1 MYVIKYETASN
12 KKSKWVLIEKP
23 SYQKHREAM
32 QFDTK
37 VERTRLS
44 NHISDIMDIGEGDNT
59 WVVLVW
65 LDFTQERYWSTKKNC
80 KIQPQVSI

>member
-1 MYVIKYETASN
+1 
-12 KKSKWVLIEKP
+12 
-23 SYQKHREAM
+23 M

-59 WVVLVW
+59 WVMLVW
-65 LDFTQERYWSTKKNC
+65 LDFTQEGYWSTKKNC